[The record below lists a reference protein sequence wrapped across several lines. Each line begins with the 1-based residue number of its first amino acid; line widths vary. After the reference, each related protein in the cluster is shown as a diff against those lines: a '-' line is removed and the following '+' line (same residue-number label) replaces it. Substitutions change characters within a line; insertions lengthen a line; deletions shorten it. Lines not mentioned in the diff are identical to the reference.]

1 MRPATKRLISILVS
15 LGFLIGAIV
24 FFSSLVLPA
33 YRDVQQLR
41 GEKKSLETVI
51 KEEEQLVTT
60 ANRLLAE
67 YQSAANLRDSL
78 SLVLPREEA
87 VPEMIHQVQGIAK
100 STGITVEGINV
111 ENLPLEH
118 SRTSSI
124 VEPVGSF
131 KVTVRLRGSYEA
143 LRGYLQAIETNMRII
158 DVDSIAVSGGGE
170 KGLLTANLVLRT
182 YYQR

>member
-1 MRPATKRLISILVS
+1 MRSATKRLISILVS

-24 FFSSLVLPA
+24 LFSSLVLPA

-41 GEKKSLETVI
+41 GEKKSLEAVV
-51 KEEEQLVTT
+51 KEEEQLITT
-60 ANRLLAE
+60 ANRLLTE
-67 YQSAANLRDSL
+67 YQSAANLRDTL

-87 VPEMIHQVQGIAK
+87 LPGMINQIQGIAK
-100 STGITVEGINV
+100 SAGVTVENMNV

-131 KVTVRLRGSYEA
+131 KVTIRVRGSYEA
-143 LRGYLQAIETNMRII
+143 LRSYVQSLETNVRII
-158 DVDSIAVSGGGE
+158 DVDSFALSGGGAA
-170 KGLLTANLVLRT
+170 GPLTADLVLRT

>member
-1 MRPATKRLISILVS
+1 MRSATKRLISVLVS
-15 LGFLIGAIV
+15 LGFLIGAIIV
-24 FFSSLVLPA
+24 FSSLVLPA

-41 GEKKSLETVI
+41 GEKKSLETVVE
-51 KEEEQLVTT
+51 EEEQLITT
-60 ANRLLAE
+60 ANRLLTE
-67 YQSAANLRDSL
+67 YQSAANLQNSL

-87 VPEMIHQVQGIAK
+87 LPGMINQIQGIAK
-100 STGITVEGINV
+100 STGVTIEGMNV

-131 KVTVRLRGSYEA
+131 KVTIRVKGDYTA
-143 LRGYLQAIETNMRII
+143 LRSYIQSLETNVRII
-158 DVDSIAVSGGGE
+158 DVDSFALSSGGAAGP
-170 KGLLTANLVLRT
+170 LTVDLVLRT